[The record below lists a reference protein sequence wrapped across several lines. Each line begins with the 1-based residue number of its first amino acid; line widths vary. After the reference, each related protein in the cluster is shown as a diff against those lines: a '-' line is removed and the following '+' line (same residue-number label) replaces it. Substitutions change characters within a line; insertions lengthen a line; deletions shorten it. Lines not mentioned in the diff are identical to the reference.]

1 MLRIEK
7 NEYFNVL
14 IFGSLDPK
22 NIDLEMAIRKEWK
35 YVINLIIFTGTLV
48 DIYTLVFLIEVQD
61 ILIIFQH
68 FLSQEVLIKDRTA
81 IFFSQISD
89 KKQRKY
95 ENIRKMVKLHAKY
108 NVKKLKIVEILLPG
122 SLFKGGCLLD
132 F

>member
-1 MLRIEK
+1 M
-7 NEYFNVL
+7 
-14 IFGSLDPK
+14 
-22 NIDLEMAIRKEWK
+22 
-35 YVINLIIFTGTLV
+35 IIFTDTLV

-68 FLSQEVLIKDRTA
+68 FLSQEVFIKDRTV

-89 KKQRKY
+89 KKRRKY